1 MIRPTALNVHE
12 AWLGRKKFAAAFLD
26 LPQSAGCRV
35 PPQLSYKSAPNHP
48 SSFRDRAKR
57 GARNPEQSGFP
68 AFLDSGFAPSARP
81 GMTVEFSGRT
91 FR

>member
-26 LPQSAGCRV
+26 LPQSAGCRGPV
-35 PPQLSYKSAPNHP
+35 QLSYKRS
-48 SSFRDRAKR
+48 
-57 GARNPEQSGFP
+57 ETVSGH
-68 AFLDSGFAPSARP
+68 
-81 GMTVEFSGRT
+81 T